1 MNPCSN
7 SRSGITLIE
16 MIIVLAIVGLIA
28 AVTFPAVS
36 TGLDTVRLSSASDSI
51 VSFLNSALNRAQR
64 RQTPTEIFIS
74 IPENK
79 IKLLTTDLTRE
90 LAMPETIRISKLHPE
105 IATADGNQTRSI
117 VLYPGGA
124 IPRFGIEIEGPRNAR
139 RVVRVDPITG
149 VPQIEVIK

>member
-28 AVTFPAVS
+28 AITFPAVS

-79 IKLLTTDLTRE
+79 IKLLTADLTRE
-90 LAMPETIRISKLHPE
+90 LAMPETIRIVKASS
-105 IATADGNQTRSI
+105 GNRD
-117 VLYPGGA
+117 
-124 IPRFGIEIEGPRNAR
+124 R
-139 RVVRVDPITG
+139 R
-149 VPQIEVIK
+149 